1 MVYSSPGFPWVL
13 KTHEISHKCGKVWR
27 KILHFVYCGRQVT
40 RSLIK
45 QFLQCNQP
53 KVKHM
58 HICHLASEL
67 VQNHFRYNYLLC
79 YLLLSSKKVNGIQR
93 TVTCHFECREV
104 LKYGCYLSGN
114 PDRISLSI
122 KLGIL
127 FYCIAFIPSK
137 ITL

>member
-13 KTHEISHKCGKVWR
+13 KTPEISHKCGKVWR

-79 YLLLSSKKVNGIQR
+79 YILLSSKQEGKWY
-93 TVTCHFECREV
+93 TESSD
-104 LKYGCYLSGN
+104 LS
-114 PDRISLSI
+114 
-122 KLGIL
+122 
-127 FYCIAFIPSK
+127 F
-137 ITL
+137 